1 MRKSSRHEFRQA
13 YNAQAVVDADGSQL
27 VVTTTVAQT
36 PSDTPT
42 FVETIATLCDTL
54 GQPETILGDAGFA
67 SGDAVATLQARGIEV
82 LVAVSR
88 PDNERRYDFRPPKP
102 DAKPPPEPKA
112 PWRIAMKE
120 KLKTEEAKA
129 KYKRRKYTVEPVFGI
144 IKNVLGFTRF
154 SLRASKT
161 SKPNGSSSP

>member
-1 MRKSSRHEFRQA
+1 M
-13 YNAQAVVDADGSQL
+13 
-27 VVTTTVAQT
+27 
-36 PSDTPT
+36 
-42 FVETIATLCDTL
+42 
-54 GQPETILGDAGFA
+54 
-67 SGDAVATLQARGIEV
+67 
-82 LVAVSR
+82 AVSR

-154 SLRASKT
+154 SLRGLENVKT
-161 SKPNGSSSP
+161 EWLLVTLAFNCKRLCNLKAA